1 MSPHVTARSSCSVRT
16 GFPADSRIS
25 LPAAAT
31 TKGILLCCGV
41 LIASNLVMANSA
53 CAQSLFQRRYP
64 ASPASPA
71 PAQYSPAGSE
81 PSPTVVQPQ
90 GQPASTSDAKPADP
104 AGGPAFSPGQPVPP
118 QQGGSP
124 DGSPPTGQPGSSG
137 QPGSGTTSNVIMP
150 AIQQVQYGGPMSVR
164 MVSLMAV
171 IPPEP
176 RLHKKQDKIELII
189 NESSLSTSQQ
199 KLDSNKKFD
208 FTAQL
213 SQFPSLAA
221 MLGDLELRSGIG
233 TVPPRVGVN
242 SSDKFK
248 GDGKYERTDR
258 MTARVSGLV
267 SDVKP
272 NGMLLIEARE
282 SIQQDEETKTLVI
295 SGLCDPK
302 DITNANTVQSSQ
314 LANLTIKIEHGG
326 QIKNSATKGLIPR
339 FFETLFNF

>member
-1 MSPHVTARSSCSVRT
+1 MSHTAAIRFRHACTVT
-16 GFPADSRIS
+16 PAASRCT
-25 LPAAAT
+25 PAAAAMSHRV
-31 TKGILLCCGV
+31 LLCCGV
-41 LIASNLVMANSA
+41 LFAIHLAMASPV
-53 CAQSLFQRRYP
+53 CAQSLFQRRYAAPP
-64 ASPASPA
+64 ASPAA
-71 PAQYSPAGSE
+71 AHYSPAGVE

-90 GQPASTSDAKPADP
+90 GQPAATSDGKPAEP
-104 AGGPAFSPGQPVPP
+104 AVKPAVTPGQPVSP

-124 DGSPPTGQPGSSG
+124 EGAVPGSQSGPSG
-137 QPGSGTTSNVIMP
+137 QTGSGTSSNVIMP
-150 AIQQVQYGGPMSVR
+150 TTQQVQYGGPMSVR

-176 RLHKKQDKIELII
+176 RLHKKHDKIELIV

-199 KLDSNKKFD
+199 KLDANKKFD

-213 SQFPSLAA
+213 SQFPSLAKL
-221 MLGDLELRSGIG
+221 LGDLELRNGIG
-233 TVPPRVGVN
+233 SVPPKVSIN
-242 SSDKFK
+242 SDDKFK

-258 MTARVSGLV
+258 MTARISGLV

-282 SIQQDEETKTLVI
+282 SIHQDEETKTMVI

-314 LANLTIKIEHGG
+314 LANLTIRIEHSG
-326 QIKNSATKGLIPR
+326 QIKNSATKGLVPR